1 MPAAYFLFHP
11 DPRHVRQ
18 LRLLLSKVVLLATGD
33 QERAACVSMAGAEL
47 VEHLLPYAQGPF
59 SLAVNEGQHRG
70 DIRFDLVVKMAPGP
84 LQELRS
90 AVDDIRATDP
100 FDTYTRELVNCQEEE
115 GVSLQFRLA
124 RILLENGMAIRCE
137 PLENDRVRL
146 RAVPSSRRGRRI
158 GPAMRVEQPTYL
170 TPH

>member
-33 QERAACVSMAGAEL
+33 HERAAGVSMAGAEL

-70 DIRFDLVVKMAPGP
+70 DVRFDLVVEMAPGP
-84 LQELRS
+84 LQELR
-90 AVDDIRATDP
+90 AVVDEVRTADP
-100 FDTYTRELVNCQEEE
+100 LATYTRELVNCQEEE

-124 RILLENGMAIRCE
+124 RILLENGMAVRCE

-146 RAVPSSRRGRRI
+146 RAVPSPRRSRRAR
-158 GPAMRVEQPTYL
+158 PEMRVEQPTCL
-170 TPH
+170 FPN